1 MTHQI
6 RLDVTVPPELLAR
19 LKAAHAAGYAQH
31 PQSFAAFV
39 RGALEYWLKVQSSAG
54 APWEWHMPTVRQN
67 TEPTEEANR

>member
-39 RGALEYWLKVQSSAG
+39 RGILEDWLRRDAFGTLRGATATAG
-54 APWEWHMPTVRQN
+54 ELRTIN
-67 TEPTEEANR
+67 DLTERDR